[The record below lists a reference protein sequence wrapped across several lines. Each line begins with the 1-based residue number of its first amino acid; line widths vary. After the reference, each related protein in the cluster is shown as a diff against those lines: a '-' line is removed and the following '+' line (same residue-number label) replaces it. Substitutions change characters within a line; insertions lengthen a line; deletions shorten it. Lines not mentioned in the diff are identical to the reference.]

1 MKADPILNAPSALLH
16 LREILVPTDFS
27 SASKKSFRYAL
38 RFAEQF
44 GAAITLLHVIAP
56 PAPAMRMAL
65 VPEADFEDRL
75 AIAEKN
81 LHGLTDLYHA
91 ADSLTV
97 QANVRIGQP
106 SHDIVEAARE
116 LDSDLIVIATHGYTG
131 WKHLCLGSTAERVVR
146 CAPCPVLVVREKE
159 HEFI

>member
-1 MKADPILNAPSALLH
+1 
-16 LREILVPTDFS
+16 
-27 SASKKSFRYAL
+27 
-38 RFAEQF
+38 
-44 GAAITLLHVIAP
+44 
-56 PAPAMRMAL
+56 MAL
-65 VPEADFEDRL
+65 APKAGDFEDRL

-81 LHGLTDLYHA
+81 LRGLTDLYHA

-97 QANVRIGQP
+97 QANVRVGLP
-106 SHDIVEAARE
+106 SDDIVEAARE